1 MSKVLKYSLI
11 AIACMGC
18 AYAGGKYVGASAAHQ
33 MTEGHENL
41 EAEIV
46 TLLTRQ
52 DAAWNRGDIPAFMQ
66 DYWKSEELRFASG
79 GDVKRG
85 YQATLDGYLSRYP
98 DKAAMGHLEFTQLEI
113 TTIGLQ
119 DALVFGRWTLN
130 RTQDNSPETLGG
142 LFSLHMRKRNG
153 AWKIMSDHTS
163 SH

>member
-1 MSKVLKYSLI
+1 MESRRYS
-11 AIACMGC
+11 CVH
-18 AYAGGKYVGASAAHQ
+18 AGL
-33 MTEGHENL
+33 L
-41 EAEIV
+41 EE
-46 TLLTRQ
+46 Q
-52 DAAWNRGDIPAFMQ
+52 
-66 DYWKSEELRFASG
+66 ELRFASG